1 MKARFDEI
9 IEFPYVFNFKVMGL
23 AVPNLP
29 DLVVAVLQSD
39 TPGDY
44 VPTIKPSSKG
54 TYHSVSVRVTVNS
67 QAHIEK
73 LYKELSAIEEVRYV
87 L

>member
-1 MKARFDEI
+1 MKTKFNELL
-9 IEFPYVFNFKVMGL
+9 EFPCVLNFKIMGV
-23 AVPNLP
+23 AVENLP
-29 DLVVAVLQSD
+29 DLIIAVLQAD

-44 VPTIKPSSKG
+44 IPKIKPSSKG
-54 TYHSVSVRVTVNS
+54 NYHSVAIPIRVTS

-73 LYKELSAIEEVRYV
+73 LYKELAAIDEVRYV